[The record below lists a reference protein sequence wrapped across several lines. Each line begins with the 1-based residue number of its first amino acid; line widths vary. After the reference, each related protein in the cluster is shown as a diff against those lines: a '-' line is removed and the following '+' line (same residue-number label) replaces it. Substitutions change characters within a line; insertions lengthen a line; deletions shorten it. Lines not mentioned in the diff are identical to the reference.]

1 MKFSDETLAV
11 LKNFAGINP
20 SIMLKPGKVVRT
32 ISPAKT
38 VMAEASIDEEFENDA
53 GIYDLNKF
61 LASVSALDNPE
72 IVFGDDRFYMK
83 QGRGQMFYTY
93 AAENMILTP
102 TTNKVELPS
111 KDVVVNVPWDSLQ
124 KVIRCAGILHLDE
137 VAFVSDGS
145 TLKLCAINGKNPTD
159 DKYELVIAEG
169 EDVKLPEKSF
179 KKSIKLDNLRII
191 PNDYTVT
198 ISINALAHFKS
209 EKVQYWIAL
218 ESK

>member
-32 ISPAKT
+32 ISPQKT
-38 VMAEASIDEEFENDA
+38 VMAEASIEEEFQKDA
-53 GIYDLNKF
+53 GVYDLNKF
-61 LASVSALDNPE
+61 LSSISALDNPD
-72 IVFGDDRFYMK
+72 IVFGDDRFCMN

-93 AAENMILTP
+93 AAESMILTP
-102 TTNKVELPS
+102 TATRVELPS
-111 KDVVVNVPWDSLQ
+111 KDVVVNVTWDSLQ
-124 KVIRCAGILHLDE
+124 KVVRCAGILHLDE
-137 VAFVSDGS
+137 IAFVSDGS

-159 DKYELVIAEG
+159 DKYELIIGEG
-169 EDVKLPEKSF
+169 ADVKLPEKPF
-179 KKSIKLDNLRII
+179 KKSIKLDNLRLL

-198 ISINALAHFKS
+198 ICVNALAHFKS

>member
-32 ISPAKT
+32 ISPQKT
-38 VMAEASIDEEFENDA
+38 VMAEAAIEEEFENDA

-93 AAENMILTP
+93 AAESMILTP
-102 TTNKVELPS
+102 TSNKVELPS
-111 KDVVVNVPWDSLQ
+111 KDVVINLPWDSLQ
-124 KVIRCAGILHLDE
+124 KVVRCAGILHLDE
-137 VAFVSDGS
+137 IAFMSDGS

-159 DKYELVIAEG
+159 DKYELVIGEG
-169 EDVKLPEKSF
+169 EDVKLPEKPF
-179 KKSIKLDNLRII
+179 KKSIKLDNLRLI